1 MNKLQ
6 TKGKLFVDTANK
18 YLINTVYN
26 AMAILKL
33 FSQEKPEWGI
43 SELAHHLNLNIS
55 HTKRLVKTLENEGF
69 LQRNKASRRYR
80 LGLATLSICGV
91 ITSTMEIHR
100 EAQPILEEVVQRTQE
115 AVHLGILEGTDI
127 VYLNKMDGPHPVRLV
142 SYTGKK
148 LPSYCTGCGKVLLA
162 YKNKKAQAELLQ
174 SIEHQGIEP
183 LGPNTVRSVEELKRQ
198 LEQIK
203 REGYAICID
212 ELHEGVVSIAA
223 PVFDYTEQAIASISV
238 TGPTHRVSTEA
249 IIGKYKDIIVA
260 AAHKISERLGYPM

>member
-43 SELAHHLNLNIS
+43 SELAQHLNLNIS

-69 LQRNKASRRYR
+69 LQRNKANRRYR
-80 LGLATLSICGV
+80 LGLAALSICGV

-100 EAQPILEEVVQRTQE
+100 EAEPILKEVVQRTQE
-115 AVHLGILEGTDI
+115 SVHLGILEGTDI

-174 SIEHQGIEP
+174 LIEHQGIKP

-198 LEQIK
+198 LDQIK

-260 AAHKISERLGYPM
+260 AANKISERLGYPK